1 MLAIKDKENR
11 METYG
16 ECFDSNKA
24 HASVSIKFMELDKSL
39 FLDIKRN
46 YI

>member
-24 HASVSIKFMELDKSL
+24 HANVSTKFMELGKSL
-39 FLDIKRN
+39 FLDIKRK